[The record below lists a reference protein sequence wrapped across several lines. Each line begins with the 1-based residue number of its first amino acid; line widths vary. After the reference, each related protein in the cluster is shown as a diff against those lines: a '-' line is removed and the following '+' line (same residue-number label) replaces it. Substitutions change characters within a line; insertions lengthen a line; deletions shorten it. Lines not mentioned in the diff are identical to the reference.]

1 MKFNIFIFLM
11 ISPEILIASPATD
24 TVQPSLV
31 KQPMNLESSDLS
43 RSSRDLIYW
52 NRVTNKHKHYE

>member
-1 MKFNIFIFLM
+1 M